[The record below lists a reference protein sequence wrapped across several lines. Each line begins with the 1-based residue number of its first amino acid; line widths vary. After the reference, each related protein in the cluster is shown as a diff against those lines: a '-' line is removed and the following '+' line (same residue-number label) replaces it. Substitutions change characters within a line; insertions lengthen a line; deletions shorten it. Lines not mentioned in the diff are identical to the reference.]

1 MGPSSNTHSSL
12 LSFIRKGLKEDSL
25 CVFPTDWGALIKE
38 ARRQGVSPVV
48 FDGYSCCYDRGEVTA
63 GEDMP
68 AAMKKKWIASV
79 YKDEMIAQS
88 QLRSSTDM
96 AELFAANGIQTYVLK
111 GQVIAECYPIPSHR
125 RSVDMDCF
133 LTSADGK
140 ETDACERGNQVIEG
154 QGIKV
159 GRSFYKNSS
168 FFFKDVHVENHRFL
182 TPFRGNKLLTRFEVY
197 LQNLLREDEGSDRI
211 DGTWLCRPPVMV
223 SALFLI
229 EHSYSHFL
237 HEGLTIRHV
246 LDWVMFRRRH
256 EGDIDWDIF
265 EKSIDEYGFR
275 RFFNAYA
282 HVGEFIVGMRDES
295 DLTASEH
302 RMIDS
307 VWEGLDLHDTV
318 EGFCGKLNLVGN
330 TLRAAW
336 KYRNFSPISMPHA
349 LWIQMK
355 GFLFIRRPKIINAH
369 NWF

>member
-1 MGPSSNTHSSL
+1 MRSLSIDSL
-12 LSFIRKGLKEDSL
+12 LSFIRKALKEETKCILPD
-25 CVFPTDWGALIKE
+25 DWRALIKE
-38 ARRQGVSPVV
+38 AGRQGVSAIV
-48 FDGYSCCYDRGEVTA
+48 FDGYTSCYERGEVD
-63 GEDMP
+63 GVHDVP
-68 AAMKKKWIASV
+68 DPMKKKWIASV
-79 YKDEMIAQS
+79 YKDERIAQS
-88 QLRSSTDM
+88 QLRSSAEM
-96 AELFAANGIQTYVLK
+96 AELFATNGIRTYVLK

-140 ETDACERGNQVIEG
+140 EADACERGNQIIEG

-182 TPFRGNKLLTRFEVY
+182 TPFRGNNLLSRFEGY

-246 LDWVMFRRRH
+246 LDWVMFRRCH

-265 EKSIDEYGFR
+265 EKCIDEYGFR
-275 RFFNAYA
+275 RFYDAYF
-282 HVGEFIVGMRDES
+282 HVGEFLAGERAES
-295 DLTASEH
+295 DLTASEC
-302 RMIDS
+302 RMMDS

-318 EGFCGKLNLVGN
+318 EGVRGKLNLVGN

-336 KYRNFSPISMPHA
+336 KYRYFSPISMPHA
-349 LWIQMK
+349 LWIQVK
-355 GFLFIRRPKIINAH
+355 GFLFIRKPKMEQ
-369 NWF
+369 